1 MTVEE
6 ALQHDWLV
14 DADGPFEQV
23 KYLEHHPSTDVFLRL
38 ADFSNTKLL
47 QVELLLVFVK

>member
-6 ALQHDWLV
+6 ALKHLWLA
-14 DADGPFEQV
+14 DADSFEEDFAS
-23 KYLEHHPSTDVFLRL
+23 KMTHPSTDVFLRL
-38 ADFSNTKLL
+38 ADFNNTKLL